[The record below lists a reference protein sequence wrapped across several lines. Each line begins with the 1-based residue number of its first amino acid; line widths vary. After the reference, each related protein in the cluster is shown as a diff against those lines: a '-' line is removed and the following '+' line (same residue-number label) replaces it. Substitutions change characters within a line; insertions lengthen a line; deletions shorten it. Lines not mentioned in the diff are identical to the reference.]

1 MYDCRIV
8 VDTQGRAGR
17 IADINREGKPAV
29 TDQVQTE
36 LLSTVRDVD
45 VFRTLLADL
54 HDDMAGKAARFRQLA
69 DLSATLGSSGTMMP
83 GGETAFAAWTEARS
97 SFVHGNYVA
106 TVLLC
111 QGLAEHIL
119 AAHLTLGLDGE
130 ELPDR
135 VSFKDTL
142 NRCVSRDVI
151 TSRDADDLRRLMNLR
166 NPLTHYRSID
176 DPSNLSR
183 RILDTR
189 LPAEMHLLNDATFA
203 MSMAIRLLALPAF
216 RLGD

>member
-1 MYDCRIV
+1 MI
-8 VDTQGRAGR
+8 
-17 IADINREGKPAV
+17 
-29 TDQVQTE
+29 DQIQSE
-36 LLSTVRDVD
+36 LLDTINDVD
-45 VFRTLLADL
+45 AFRILVADL
-54 HDDMAGKAARFRQLA
+54 HDDLEGKVARFRQLA
-69 DLSATLGSSGTMMP
+69 DLSVALGSLGTLMP
-83 GGETAFAAWTEARS
+83 GGETASAAWTEARS

-111 QGLAEHIL
+111 QGLAEHML
-119 AAHLTLGLDGE
+119 AAYLTIGLDAE

-135 VSFKDTL
+135 VSFNDTL
-142 NRCVSRDVI
+142 KRCVSRDVI
-151 TSRDADDLRRLMNLR
+151 SLQDADDLRRLMNLR

-183 RILDTR
+183 RVLNSMI
-189 LPAEMHLLNDATFA
+189 PAEAHLLTDATFA

>member
-1 MYDCRIV
+1 MI
-8 VDTQGRAGR
+8 
-17 IADINREGKPAV
+17 
-29 TDQVQTE
+29 DQIQSE
-36 LLSTVRDVD
+36 LLDTINDVD
-45 VFRTLLADL
+45 AFRILVADL
-54 HDDMAGKAARFRQLA
+54 HDDLVGKVARFRQLA
-69 DLSATLGSSGTMMP
+69 DLSVALGSLGTLMP
-83 GGETAFAAWTEARS
+83 GGETASAAWTEARS

-111 QGLAEHIL
+111 QGLAEHML
-119 AAHLTLGLDGE
+119 AAYLTIGLDAE

-135 VSFKDTL
+135 VSFNDTL
-142 NRCVSRDVI
+142 KRCVSRDVI
-151 TSRDADDLRRLMNLR
+151 TVQDADDLRRLMNLR

-183 RILDTR
+183 RVLNSMI
-189 LPAEMHLLNDATFA
+189 PAETHLLTDATFA

>member
-1 MYDCRIV
+1 M
-8 VDTQGRAGR
+8 A
-17 IADINREGKPAV
+17 E
-29 TDQVQTE
+29 QVQSE
-36 LLSTVRDVD
+36 LLSPIKDID
-45 VFRTLLADL
+45 VFRILLADL
-54 HDDMAGKAARFRQLA
+54 HDDMAGKVARFRQLA
-69 DLSATLGSSGTMMP
+69 DLSADLGSSGTMMP

-135 VSFKDTL
+135 VSFNDTL

-151 TSRDADDLRRLMNLR
+151 TPRDADDLRRLMNLR

-189 LPAEMHLLNDATFA
+189 LPAEMHLLSVATFA